1 VYDLPTAGAVWATA
15 NIDSCNFTR
24 NSASTGGGGALVLS
38 GVNVSLADT
47 VCSSNSANVGA
58 SGGCLNVLQPGSL
71 ALSGANVITNNSAG
85 SGGGLSVSC
94 GVACAA
100 SSAACGASYT
110 ISGTTFTSNTASEQ
124 GA

>member
-1 VYDLPTAGAVWATA
+1 
-15 NIDSCNFTR
+15 
-24 NSASTGGGGALVLS
+24 
-38 GVNVSLADT
+38 
-47 VCSSNSANVGA
+47 VGA
-58 SGGCLNVLQPGSL
+58 FGGCLNVLQPGGLS
-71 ALSGANVITNNSAG
+71 LSGTNVIANNSAG

-110 ISGTTFTSNTASEQ
+110 ISGTTFSVNTASEQ